1 MDVFNGNSN
10 FHLNFKMDNL
20 QPNSMGQEKNA
31 QTLFNNAT
39 RAFDI
44 TLNTSYVSNATDL
57 ALARTIIHE
66 SLHAYISFIYHTRV
80 FSNLRQS
87 LDYLLSQNGDNQNVA
102 EHILMTQNFVNGIA
116 NSIESWDASSLTDSN
131 YYSYISWSGGMF
143 GTPAFN
149 DLTDSVQTNIRNAN
163 VNEGQAGSY
172 GQANSNAQGDKNC
185 N

>member
-1 MDVFNGNSN
+1 
-10 FHLNFKMDNL
+10 
-20 QPNSMGQEKNA
+20 
-31 QTLFNNAT
+31 
-39 RAFDI
+39 
-44 TLNTSYVSNATDL
+44 
-57 ALARTIIHE
+57 
-66 SLHAYISFIYHTRV
+66 
-80 FSNLRQS
+80 
-87 LDYLLSQNGDNQNVA
+87 LLSQNGDNQNVA